1 MKKDTMRG
9 TCPACFRAHDVD
21 DSVLHKHGWSE
32 VGRRTV
38 GSHGNAWHVG
48 ACFGVGRKP
57 FEVSPEG
64 TWAFLTEVI
73 FPAALAGG
81 AIVNRLRARP
91 TLTIKYEW
99 DTGARDSRYRA
110 VYEPRTIELTAG
122 ETRKVSTGVNTW
134 NVRTFEYEY
143 EWTLRLHNAEA
154 EWESVKAEG
163 ARLYGAAA
171 AWKAGTLAA
180 KPVKTTTIH
189 LLGRAGRA
197 MCAGWRSSGYRA
209 TTEDPAA
216 VTCSRCRKYAGG

>member
-99 DTGARDSRYRA
+99 
-110 VYEPRTIELTAG
+110 
-122 ETRKVSTGVNTW
+122 
-134 NVRTFEYEY
+134 
-143 EWTLRLHNAEA
+143 
-154 EWESVKAEG
+154 
-163 ARLYGAAA
+163 
-171 AWKAGTLAA
+171 
-180 KPVKTTTIH
+180 
-189 LLGRAGRA
+189 
-197 MCAGWRSSGYRA
+197 RSS
-209 TTEDPAA
+209 
-216 VTCSRCRKYAGG
+216 